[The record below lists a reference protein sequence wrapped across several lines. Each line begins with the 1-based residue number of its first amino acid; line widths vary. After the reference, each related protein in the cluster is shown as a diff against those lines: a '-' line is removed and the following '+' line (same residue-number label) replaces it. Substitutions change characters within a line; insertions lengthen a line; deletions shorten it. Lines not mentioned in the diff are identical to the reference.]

1 MELMFGD
8 VGESSSNCYPEEMEG
23 YMDVMPMAAV
33 TTATLTTRWMWLSA
47 GITRQINE
55 MSSLH
60 NVRMMDN
67 APGS

>member
-8 VGESSSNCYPEEMEG
+8 VGERSSNCYREQMEG
-23 YMDVMPMAAV
+23 YTDVMPIAAV
-33 TTATLTTRWMWLSA
+33 TTVTLTTRWMWLSA
-47 GITRQINE
+47 GITRQIDE

-60 NVRMMDN
+60 NVRMMDD